1 VPCSV
6 ASASANG
13 ANYNSKGSPLPK
25 TLEKAYDG
33 IVIGAG
39 HHGLILASYLARAGL
54 DILLVERR
62 LSYGGG
68 LCTREV
74 TLPGF
79 YHNLHSINHFH
90 ISETP
95 WFKDL
100 GLAERVTY
108 ITPRYEF
115 GQAHLDG
122 SALVLGR
129 DLEESVA
136 NIARFSKKDAQ
147 TFRDWNRKAE
157 KITRDIFLLERFAEP
172 LPKAEREALLT
183 GTALGREFLAVA
195 SRQPLDVVGEL
206 FENEHVQLLFLFKV
220 SLFGTWLVD
229 TLSKTSPMG
238 SVIRAFDLESGY
250 QLCQGGSFNLARG
263 LMETFI
269 AAGGR
274 YQPQVDIERI
284 VVENGRATGIELAD
298 GATVRARQFVASTLD
313 VHQTF
318 ESLIGREQL
327 PAAFLAKL
335 DGFQYTAWSLFGLH
349 HALNESPQFAAAE
362 FDPNINRSLKWS
374 IGAETM
380 KDLFAAHQDVIA
392 GRVPKIVQFGSGPLS
407 LLDPTQAPPGKH
419 TTYSWHVM
427 PLNPDIGSQDYDSWK
442 EDFADSI
449 EDVWRRYC
457 PNMTKDNILGR
468 YIYTGREYVQEMIN
482 MRGGDIFMGAFNA
495 EQVMYS
501 HFGYRSPIP
510 NLYNAGSAGHPGGA
524 ISGGAG
530 YITAGV
536 IARDLDLKPW
546 WTPCDARMA
555 LEQLPADRGAA

>member
-1 VPCSV
+1 M
-6 ASASANG
+6 
-13 ANYNSKGSPLPK
+13 SKA
-25 TLEKAYDG
+25 LEKTYDG

-54 DILLVERR
+54 KVLLAERR
-62 LSYGGG
+62 LTYGGG

-90 ISETP
+90 ISEAP

-100 GLAERVTY
+100 GLDERVTY

-115 GQAHLDG
+115 GQAHRDG
-122 SALVLGR
+122 TALVLGR

-136 NIARFSKKDAQ
+136 NIARFSRKDAE
-147 TFRDWNRKAE
+147 TFREWNRKAE
-157 KITRDIFLLERFAEP
+157 TITREIFLPERFAEP
-172 LPKAEREALLT
+172 LPQAEREALLNR
-183 GTALGREFLAVA
+183 TALGREFLEV
-195 SRQPLDVVGEL
+195 SQRQPLDVVREL
-206 FENEHVQLLFLFKV
+206 FENEHVRLLFLFKV

-229 TLSKTSPMG
+229 TMSKTSPMG

-269 AAGGR
+269 AAGGT
-274 YQPQVDIERI
+274 YEPQVSIDRI
-284 VVENGRATGIELAD
+284 VIENGKASGIALAD
-298 GATVRARQFVASTLD
+298 GRTVRAKEFVASTLD

-318 ESLIGREQL
+318 ESLIGRAQL
-327 PAAFLAKL
+327 PAAFVNKL
-335 DGFQYTAWSLFGLH
+335 DAFQYTAWSLFGLH
-349 HALNESPQFAAAE
+349 LALAESPRFAAE
-362 FDPNINRSLKWS
+362 KFDPNINRAMKWS

-380 KDLFAAHQDVIA
+380 EDLFAAHQDVMA

-407 LLDPTQAPPGKH
+407 LLDPTQAPPGRH
-419 TTYSWHVM
+419 TTYCWHVM
-427 PLNPDIGSQDYDSWK
+427 PLNPDIGGQSYESWK
-442 EDFADSI
+442 EDFADKI
-449 EDVWRRYC
+449 VECFARYC
-457 PNMTKDNILGR
+457 PNMTDKNILGR
-468 YIYTGREYVQEMIN
+468 YIYTGREYVEEMVN

-495 EQVMYS
+495 EQVMYN

-510 NLYNAGSAGHPGGA
+510 NLYNTGSAGHPGGA

-530 YITAGV
+530 YISAGI
-536 IARDLDLKPW
+536 IAEDIGLKPW
-546 WTPCDARMA
+546 WTPWNARRA
-555 LEQLPADRGAA
+555 LEEHVKNAA

>member
-1 VPCSV
+1 V
-6 ASASANG
+6 
-13 ANYNSKGSPLPK
+13 SKALDRS
-25 TLEKAYDG
+25 YDG

-39 HHGLILASYLARAGL
+39 HHGLILGAYLARSGL

-62 LSYGGG
+62 LTYGGG

-90 ISETP
+90 ITETP

-100 GLAERVTY
+100 GLDERVTY

-115 GQAHLDG
+115 GQAHQDG
-122 SALVLGR
+122 TALVLGR
-129 DLEESVA
+129 DLEESAA

-147 TFRDWNRKAE
+147 TFREWNRKAE
-157 KITRDIFLLERFAEP
+157 RITAEIFLPERYSEP
-172 LPKAEREALLT
+172 LPQAEREALLER
-183 GTALGREFLAVA
+183 TALGREFLTV
-195 SRQPLDVVGEL
+195 SRRQPLDVVREL
-206 FENEHVQLLFLFKV
+206 FENEHVRLLFLFKV

-263 LMETFI
+263 LMESFI

-274 YQPQVDIERI
+274 YQPQVNISRI
-284 VVENGRATGIELAD
+284 VLENGRATGIELAD
-298 GATVRARQFVASTLD
+298 GRTVRARQFVASTVD

-318 ESLIGREQL
+318 ENLIGREQL
-327 PAAFLAKL
+327 PSAFLRKL
-335 DGFQYTAWSLFGLH
+335 DTFQYTAWSLFGLH
-349 HALNESPQFAAAE
+349 LALNESPRFAAEA
-362 FDPNINRSLKWS
+362 FDPNINRALKWS

-380 KDLFAAHQDVIA
+380 DDLFSAHLDVQA

-407 LLDPTQAPPGKH
+407 LLDATQAPPGKH
-419 TTYSWHVM
+419 TTYCWHVM
-427 PLNPDIGSQDYDSWK
+427 PLDPDIGEQSYETFK
-442 EDFADSI
+442 EEFADKII
-449 EDVWRRYC
+449 ECFARYC
-457 PNMTKDNILGR
+457 PNMTAKNILGR
-468 YIYTGREYVQEMIN
+468 YIYTGREYVREFIN

-495 EQVMYS
+495 EQVMYN
-501 HFGYRSPIP
+501 HFGYRSPIA
-510 NLYNAGSAGHPGGA
+510 NLYNAGSAAHPGGA

-530 YITAGV
+530 YISAG
-536 IARDLDLKPW
+536 IILRDLGLKPW
-546 WTPCDARMA
+546 WAPWDAHA
-555 LEQLPADRGAA
+555 AIEQHVRNERAA

>member
-1 VPCSV
+1 M
-6 ASASANG
+6 
-13 ANYNSKGSPLPK
+13 SKA
-25 TLEKAYDG
+25 LEKTYDG
-33 IVIGAG
+33 IIIGAG
-39 HHGLILASYLARAGL
+39 HHGLILGSYLARSGL
-54 DILLVERR
+54 DILLVDRR
-62 LSYGGG
+62 LTYGGG

-90 ISETP
+90 ISEAP

-100 GLAERVTY
+100 DLSERVTY
-108 ITPRYEF
+108 VTPRYEF
-115 GQAHLDG
+115 GQAHHDG

-136 NIARFSKKDAQ
+136 NIARFSKKDAA
-147 TFRDWNRKAE
+147 TFREWNRKAE
-157 KITRDIFLLERFAEP
+157 KITAQIFLPERYAEP
-172 LPKAEREALLT
+172 LSKAERESLLSRT
-183 GTALGREFLAVA
+183 TLGREFLEV
-195 SRQPLDVVGEL
+195 SNRQPLDVVREL

-263 LMETFI
+263 LMEAFI
-269 AAGGR
+269 AAGGSF
-274 YQPQVDIERI
+274 QPQINIDRI
-284 VVENGRATGIELAD
+284 VIENGRATGIELAD
-298 GATVRARQFVASTLD
+298 GRTVHARQFVASTLD

-318 ESLIGREQL
+318 ESLVGREQL
-327 PAAFLAKL
+327 PAPFLKKL
-335 DGFQYTAWSLFGLH
+335 DSFQYTAWSLFGLH
-349 HALNESPQFAAAE
+349 LALNESPRFAAE
-362 FDPNINRSLKWS
+362 KFDPNINRALKWS

-380 KDLFAAHQDVIA
+380 EDLFSAHQDVQA
-392 GRVPKIVQFGSGPLS
+392 GRVPKLVQFGSGPLS

-419 TTYSWHVM
+419 TTYCWHVM
-427 PLNPDIGSQDYDSWK
+427 PLNPDLGGKSYEAFK
-442 EDFADSI
+442 EEFSDKIIECFA
-449 EDVWRRYC
+449 RYC
-457 PNMTKDNILGR
+457 PNMTNKNILGR
-468 YIYTGREYVQEMIN
+468 YIYTGREYVQEITN

-495 EQVMYS
+495 EQVMYN

-530 YITAGV
+530 YISAGL
-536 IARDLDLKPW
+536 IARDLGLKPW
-546 WTPCDARMA
+546 WTPWDARSA
-555 LEQLPADRGAA
+555 LEILHQLERGAA

>member
-1 VPCSV
+1 M
-6 ASASANG
+6 
-13 ANYNSKGSPLPK
+13 SKA
-25 TLEKAYDG
+25 LEKTYDG
-33 IVIGAG
+33 IIIGAG
-39 HHGLILASYLARAGL
+39 HHGLILGSYLARSGL
-54 DILLVERR
+54 DILLVDRR
-62 LSYGGG
+62 LTYGGG

-90 ISETP
+90 ISEAP

-100 GLAERVTY
+100 DLSERVTY
-108 ITPRYEF
+108 VTPRYEF
-115 GQAHLDG
+115 GQAHHDG

-136 NIARFSKKDAQ
+136 NIARFSKKDAA
-147 TFRDWNRKAE
+147 TFREWNRKAE
-157 KITRDIFLLERFAEP
+157 KITAQIFLPERYAEP
-172 LPKAEREALLT
+172 LSKAERESLLSRT
-183 GTALGREFLAVA
+183 TLGREFLEV
-195 SRQPLDVVGEL
+195 SNRQPLDVVREL

-263 LMETFI
+263 LMEAFI
-269 AAGGR
+269 AAGGSF
-274 YQPQVDIERI
+274 QPQINIDRI
-284 VVENGRATGIELAD
+284 VIENGRATGIELAD
-298 GATVRARQFVASTLD
+298 GRTVHARQFVASTLD

-318 ESLIGREQL
+318 ESLVGREQL
-327 PAAFLAKL
+327 PAPFLKKL
-335 DGFQYTAWSLFGLH
+335 DSFQYTAWSLFGLH
-349 HALNESPQFAAAE
+349 LALNESPRFAAE
-362 FDPNINRSLKWS
+362 KFDPNINRALKWS

-380 KDLFAAHQDVIA
+380 EDLFSAHQDVQA
-392 GRVPKIVQFGSGPLS
+392 GRVPKLVQFGSGPLS

-419 TTYSWHVM
+419 TTYCWHVM
-427 PLNPDIGSQDYDSWK
+427 PLNPDLGGKSYEAFK
-442 EDFADSI
+442 EEFSDKIIECFA
-449 EDVWRRYC
+449 RYC
-457 PNMTKDNILGR
+457 PNMTNKNILGR
-468 YIYTGREYVQEMIN
+468 YIYTGREYVQEITN

-495 EQVMYS
+495 EQVMYN

-530 YITAGV
+530 YIGAGL
-536 IARDLDLKPW
+536 IARDLGLKPW
-546 WTPCDARMA
+546 WTPWDARSA
-555 LEQLPADRGAA
+555 LEILHQLERGAA